1 MQPAPA
7 GSPCGTH
14 LTPARCPPSRR
25 QARKWFKGPVRNV
38 DTGNKTETLAEA
50 AMRGE
55 LDEGE
60 AGWGDEAGEGAP
72 AKAETSSAEGEPK
85 EQFVVA

>member
-1 MQPAPA
+1 M
-7 GSPCGTH
+7 
-14 LTPARCPPSRR
+14 
-25 QARKWFKGPVRNV
+25 RNV

>member
-1 MQPAPA
+1 MVTREHPSAPK
-7 GSPCGTH
+7 
-14 LTPARCPPSRR
+14 

-60 AGWGDEAGEGAP
+60 SAWGGEAGDGAP
-72 AKAETSSAEGEPK
+72 AKNDASSAEGEPK